1 MCDFPE
7 GQQCSASQLFSILPP
22 SITSKRLLS
31 ASNCPRP
38 LWDSNMNSFILL
50 LFWVWMLWREG
61 THQVLSRTQDGE
73 WLIHQQEAYYLL
85 TLTFSQKPI
94 PVLCICLTFPS
105 IQKSSHFLSDQ
116 KHNIFCFKGMLPP
129 LPAIYLSILEYGS
142 QGNN

>member
-1 MCDFPE
+1 MIFLR
-7 GQQCSASQLFSILPP
+7 GNSVQLHNFFQFCHLQSLQ
-22 SITSKRLLS
+22 RELLS

-61 THQVLSRTQDGE
+61 THQVLSRTQEGE